1 VQEQR
6 MSYEDDYQVTSKF
19 SEHTHDFL
27 SSHLIAPTPVN
38 YSVIYLYIS
47 NENEM
52 LSAAIDKKLKQK
64 KLITVNFMADLFKRY
79 VSFSQQIENNVLAPL
94 EQTLTTTLEQI
105 NKQVNTEDKAVNNLQ
120 KLDTIL
126 ANSKNNTSIDNIV
139 SYLFNTINRTKA
151 QHQALSQKLTTTQ
164 QEINQLKDKLAASRQ
179 EALVD
184 SLTGLLNRRG
194 CDEKLK
200 KLDHTE
206 THSSLAID
214 IDHFKKVN
222 DTFGHFI
229 GDKVIQRIAKTIQ
242 SHIGEQDIA
251 VRFGG
256 EEFMVVMA
264 NTPITEAK
272 RIAEKIR
279 ISISKM
285 KLKQK
290 ETNTYLPP
298 ISVSI
303 GIAQND
309 NISEWTT
316 LFEQADSALYQAKSS
331 GRNCCICA

>member
-1 VQEQR
+1 
-6 MSYEDDYQVTSKF
+6 MSFEDDYQITSKF

-27 SSHLIAPTPVN
+27 SSHLISPTPVN

-47 NENEM
+47 NENEL
-52 LSAAIDKKLKQK
+52 LSAAVDKKLQQG
-64 KLITVNFMADLFKRY
+64 KLITADFIADLFKRY
-79 VSFSQQIENNVLAPL
+79 VSFSQQIENMVLAPL

-105 NKQVNTEDKAVNNLQ
+105 NKQVSNEDKAAKNLQ
-120 KLDTIL
+120 KLDKIL
-126 ANSKNNTSIDNIV
+126 ANSKKNTSTDNIV
-139 SYLFNTINRTKA
+139 SYLFNTISSTKA

-164 QEINQLKDKLAASRQ
+164 QEINQLKDKLTASRQ

-194 CDEKLK
+194 CDEKLQ
-200 KLDHTE
+200 KLDHADI
-206 THSSLAID
+206 HSSLAID

-242 SHIGEQDIA
+242 SHISDQDIA

-256 EEFMVVMA
+256 EEFVVVMA
-264 NTPITEAK
+264 NTPMAEAK

-285 KLKQK
+285 KLKQR

-309 NISEWTT
+309 NISEWTV

>member
-1 VQEQR
+1 
-6 MSYEDDYQVTSKF
+6 MPFEDDYQLTSKF

-52 LSAAIDKKLKQK
+52 LSAAIDKKLQQGKS
-64 KLITVNFMADLFKRY
+64 ITADFIADLFKRY
-79 VSFSQQIENNVLAPL
+79 VSFTQQVENTVLAPF
-94 EQTLTTTLEQI
+94 EKTLSKTLEQI
-105 NKQVNTEDKAVNNLQ
+105 SKQVSHEDKAVNNLE
-120 KLDTIL
+120 KLDKIL
-126 ANSKNNTSIDNIV
+126 AQTKNNTSIDNIV
-139 SYLFNTINRTKA
+139 SYLFNTINNTKA
-151 QHQALSQKLTTTQ
+151 RHEALSQKLTTTQ
-164 QEINQLKDKLAASRQ
+164 QEINQLKDKLASSRE

-194 CDEKLK
+194 CDEKLQN
-200 KLDHTE
+200 LDHAD

-229 GDKVIQRIAKTIQ
+229 GDNVIQRIAKTIQ
-242 SHIGEQDIA
+242 NHIGEQDLA

-256 EEFMVVMA
+256 EEFVVVMA
-264 NTPITEAK
+264 NTPIAEAK
-272 RIAEKIR
+272 NIAEKIR
-279 ISISKM
+279 ISVSKM
-285 KLKQK
+285 TLKQRD
-290 ETNTYLPP
+290 TNTYLPS

-316 LFEQADSALYQAKSS
+316 LFEQADNALYQAKNS
-331 GRNCCICA
+331 GRNRCICA

>member
-1 VQEQR
+1 
-6 MSYEDDYQVTSKF
+6 MSFEDDYEVTSKF

-27 SSHLIAPTPVN
+27 ASHLIAPTPVN

-52 LSAAIDKKLKQK
+52 LTAAIDKVLQK
-64 KLITVNFMADLFKRY
+64 GETITADFMAALFKRY
-79 VSFSQQIENNVLAPL
+79 VSFTQQVENTVLAPF
-94 EQTLTTTLEQI
+94 EETLTKTLAQISEQVS
-105 NKQVNTEDKAVNNLQ
+105 NEDKVVSNLE
-120 KLDTIL
+120 KLDKIL
-126 ANSKNNTSIDNIV
+126 AKSNNKASMDNIV
-139 SYLFNTINRTKA
+139 SYLFNTINSTKV
-151 QHQALSQKLTTTQ
+151 QHEELSQKLTATQ
-164 QEINQLKDKLAASRQ
+164 QEINHLKGKLASSRQ

-194 CDEKLK
+194 CDEKLEN
-200 KLDHTE
+200 LDLADTHT
-206 THSSLAID
+206 SLAID

-242 SHIGEQDIA
+242 EHIGEEDIA

-256 EEFMVVMA
+256 EEFVVVMA
-264 NTPITEAK
+264 NTAIEEAR

-279 ISISKM
+279 ITISKM
-285 KLKQK
+285 KLKQRD
-290 ETNTYLPP
+290 TNTYLPP

-309 NISEWTT
+309 NITEWKA
-316 LFEQADSALYQAKSS
+316 LFEQADDALYQAKNS
-331 GRNCCICA
+331 GRNRCICA

>member
-1 VQEQR
+1 
-6 MSYEDDYQVTSKF
+6 MSFEDDYQVTSKF

-52 LSAAIDKKLKQK
+52 LSAAIDKKLQQGE
-64 KLITVNFMADLFKRY
+64 LITADFMADLFKRY
-79 VSFSQQIENNVLAPL
+79 VSFTQQIENTVLAPF
-94 EQTLTTTLEQI
+94 EETLTKTLEQI
-105 NKQVNTEDKAVNNLQ
+105 TKQVSNEDKAATNLQ
-120 KLDTIL
+120 KLDKIL
-126 ANSKNNTSIDNIV
+126 AQSKNNASMDNIV
-139 SYLFNTINRTKA
+139 SYLFNTINSTKA
-151 QHQALSQKLTTTQ
+151 QHEALSQKLTITQ
-164 QEINQLKDKLAASRQ
+164 QEINQLKDKLASSRQ

-194 CDEKLK
+194 CDEKLQN
-200 KLDHTE
+200 LDHAD
-206 THSSLAID
+206 THTSLAID

-242 SHIGEQDIA
+242 SHIGEEDIA

-256 EEFMVVMA
+256 EEFVVVMT
-264 NTPITEAK
+264 NTSITEGK
-272 RIAEKIR
+272 NIAENIR

-285 KLKQK
+285 KLKQRD
-290 ETNTYLPP
+290 TNTYLPP

-309 NISEWTT
+309 NISEWAT
-316 LFEQADSALYQAKSS
+316 LFEQADNALYQAKNS
-331 GRNCCICA
+331 GRNRCICA

>member
-1 VQEQR
+1 
-6 MSYEDDYQVTSKF
+6 MSFEDDYQLTSKF

-52 LSAAIDKKLKQK
+52 LSAAIDKKLKQGES
-64 KLITVNFMADLFKRY
+64 ITADFMADLFKRY
-79 VSFSQQIENNVLAPL
+79 VSFTQQVENTVLAPF
-94 EQTLTTTLEQI
+94 EETLTKTLEQI
-105 NKQVNTEDKAVNNLQ
+105 SKQVTNEDKAAVNLQ
-120 KLDTIL
+120 KLDKIL
-126 ANSKNNTSIDNIV
+126 AKSKGNSSIDNIV
-139 SYLFNTINRTKA
+139 SYLFNTINTTKA
-151 QHQALSQKLTTTQ
+151 QHETLSQKLTTTQ
-164 QEINQLKDKLAASRQ
+164 QEINQLKDKLASSRQ

-194 CDEKLK
+194 CDEKLQL
-200 KLDHTE
+200 LDHND
-206 THSSLAID
+206 THTSLAID

-242 SHIGEQDIA
+242 SHIGEEDIA

-256 EEFMVVMA
+256 EEFVVVMS
-264 NTPITEAK
+264 NTSIDKAK
-272 RIAEKIR
+272 IIAEKIR
-279 ISISKM
+279 ISISVM
-285 KLKQK
+285 KLKQR

-316 LFEQADSALYQAKSS
+316 LFEQADNALYQAKNS
-331 GRNCCICA
+331 GRNRCICA

>member
-1 VQEQR
+1 
-6 MSYEDDYQVTSKF
+6 MSFEDNYQVTSKF

-38 YSVIYLYIS
+38 YSVVYLYIS

-52 LSAAIDKKLKQK
+52 LSAAIDKKLQQGE
-64 KLITVNFMADLFKRY
+64 LITADFMADLFKRY
-79 VSFSQQIENNVLAPL
+79 VSLSQQVENTVLAPFEL
-94 EQTLTTTLEQI
+94 TLSKTLEQI
-105 NKQVNTEDKAVNNLQ
+105 SKQMSNEDKAVNNLQ
-120 KLDTIL
+120 KLDEIL
-126 ANSKNNTSIDNIV
+126 AKSKNNTSMDNIV
-139 SYLFNTINRTKA
+139 SYLFNTINSTKS
-151 QHQALSQKLTTTQ
+151 QHEALSQKLSTTQ
-164 QEINQLKDKLAASRQ
+164 TEINQLKDKLASSRQ

-194 CDEKLK
+194 CDEKLQ
-200 KLDHTE
+200 KLNHDD

-229 GDKVIQRIAKTIQ
+229 GDKVIQRIAKTIK
-242 SHIGEQDIA
+242 SHIGEQDLA

-256 EEFMVVMA
+256 EEFVVVMA

-272 RIAEKIR
+272 NIAESIR
-279 ISISKM
+279 LSISKL
-285 KLKQK
+285 KLKQRD
-290 ETNTYLPP
+290 TNTYLPP

-309 NISEWTT
+309 NISDWPT
-316 LFEQADSALYQAKSS
+316 LFEQADNALYQAKNS
-331 GRNCCICA
+331 GRNRCICA

>member
-1 VQEQR
+1 
-6 MSYEDDYQVTSKF
+6 MSFEDDYQVTSRF

-27 SSHLIAPTPVN
+27 SSHLIAPTPIN

-52 LSAAIDKKLKQK
+52 LSAAIDKTLKQGK
-64 KLITVNFMADLFKRY
+64 VITADFMNELFNRY
-79 VSFSQQIENNVLAPL
+79 VSFTQQIENTVLAPF
-94 EQTLTTTLEQI
+94 EQTLSNTLEQI
-105 NKQVNTEDKAVNNLQ
+105 NKQVSNEDKAAINLQ
-120 KLDTIL
+120 KLDKIL
-126 ANSKNNTSIDNIV
+126 AQSKNNPSMDNIV
-139 SYLFNTINRTKA
+139 SYLFNTINNTKA
-151 QHQALSQKLTTTQ
+151 QHEDLSQKLTKTQ
-164 QEINQLKDKLAASRQ
+164 QEINQLKEKLASSRQ

-194 CDEKLK
+194 CDEKLQN
-200 KLDHTE
+200 LSHTDI
-206 THSSLAID
+206 HSSLAID

-242 SHIGEQDIA
+242 SHVSEQDIA

-256 EEFMVVMA
+256 EEFVVVMA
-264 NTPITEAK
+264 NTPINEAAH
-272 RIAEKIR
+272 IAEKIR

-285 KLKQK
+285 KLKQRD
-290 ETNTYLPP
+290 TNTYLPP

-303 GIAQND
+303 GVAQND
-309 NISEWTT
+309 NTSEWAT
-316 LFEQADSALYQAKSS
+316 LFEQADEALYRAKNS

>member
-1 VQEQR
+1 
-6 MSYEDDYQVTSKF
+6 MSFEDDYQVTSKF

-27 SSHLIAPTPVN
+27 SCHLIAPTPVN

-52 LSAAIDKKLKQK
+52 LSAAIDKTLQQGE
-64 KLITVNFMADLFKRY
+64 LITADYIADLFKRY
-79 VSFSQQIENNVLAPL
+79 VSFTQQIENTVLAPF
-94 EQTLTTTLEQI
+94 EETLSKTLEQI
-105 NKQVNTEDKAVNNLQ
+105 SKQMSNENKAVYNLE
-120 KLDTIL
+120 KLDKIL
-126 ANSKNNTSIDNIV
+126 TKSKNNTSMDNIV
-139 SYLFNTINRTKA
+139 NYLFNTINNTKV
-151 QHQALSQKLTTTQ
+151 QHKELAQKLTTTQ
-164 QEINQLKDKLAASRQ
+164 QEINQLKDKLASSRE

-200 KLDHTE
+200 NLDLAD

-242 SHIGEQDIA
+242 GHIGEKDIA

-256 EEFMVVMA
+256 EEFVVVLTK
-264 NTPITEAK
+264 TPIVEAK
-272 RIAEKIR
+272 EIAERIR
-279 ISISKM
+279 LSISKM
-285 KLKQK
+285 KLKQRD
-290 ETNTYLPP
+290 TNTYLPP

-316 LFEQADSALYQAKSS
+316 LFEQADGALYQAKSS
-331 GRNCCICA
+331 GRNRCICA

>member
-1 VQEQR
+1 
-6 MSYEDDYQVTSKF
+6 MPFEDDYQLTSKF

-52 LSAAIDKKLKQK
+52 LSAAIDKKLQQGKS
-64 KLITVNFMADLFKRY
+64 ITADFIADLFKRY
-79 VSFSQQIENNVLAPL
+79 VSFTQQVENTVLAPF
-94 EQTLTTTLEQI
+94 EKTLSKTLEQI
-105 NKQVNTEDKAVNNLQ
+105 SKQVSHEDKAVNNLE
-120 KLDTIL
+120 KLDKIL
-126 ANSKNNTSIDNIV
+126 AQTKNNTSIDNIV
-139 SYLFNTINRTKA
+139 SYLFNTINNTKA
-151 QHQALSQKLTTTQ
+151 RHEALSQKLTTTQ
-164 QEINQLKDKLAASRQ
+164 QEINQLKDKLASSRE

-194 CDEKLK
+194 CDEKLQN
-200 KLDHTE
+200 LDHAD

-229 GDKVIQRIAKTIQ
+229 GDNVIQRIAKTIQ
-242 SHIGEQDIA
+242 NHIGEQDLA

-256 EEFMVVMA
+256 EEFVVVMA
-264 NTPITEAK
+264 NTPIAEAK
-272 RIAEKIR
+272 NIAEKIR
-279 ISISKM
+279 ISVSKM
-285 KLKQK
+285 TLKQRD
-290 ETNTYLPP
+290 TNTYSPS

-316 LFEQADSALYQAKSS
+316 LFEQADNALYQAKNS
-331 GRNCCICA
+331 GRNRCICA

>member
-1 VQEQR
+1 
-6 MSYEDDYQVTSKF
+6 MSFEDDYQVTSKF

-52 LSAAIDKKLKQK
+52 LSAAIDKNLQQGI
-64 KLITVNFMADLFKRY
+64 LITTDFIADLFKRY
-79 VSFSQQIENNVLAPL
+79 VSFTQQIENTVLAPF
-94 EQTLTTTLEQI
+94 EQTLSKTLEQI
-105 NKQVNTEDKAVNNLQ
+105 SKQVSNEDKVVNNLQ
-120 KLDTIL
+120 KLDKIL
-126 ANSKNNTSIDNIV
+126 ANSKNNTSMDNIV
-139 SYLFNTINRTKA
+139 SYLFNTINNTKA
-151 QHQALSQKLTTTQ
+151 QHEALSQKLTITKK
-164 QEINQLKDKLAASRQ
+164 EINQLKDKLSASRQ

-184 SLTGLLNRRG
+184 SLTGLLDRRG
-194 CDEKLK
+194 CDEKLQY
-200 KLDHTE
+200 LDHAD

-242 SHIGEQDIA
+242 RHISEQDIA

-256 EEFMVVMA
+256 EKFVVVMA
-264 NTPITEAK
+264 NTPINEAQK
-272 RIAEKIR
+272 TAEKIR
-279 ISISKM
+279 ESIYKM
-285 KLKQK
+285 KLKQRG
-290 ETNTYLPP
+290 TNTYLPP

-309 NISEWTT
+309 NISEWTA
-316 LFEQADSALYQAKSS
+316 LFEQADNALYQAKNS
-331 GRNCCICA
+331 GRNRCICA

>member
-1 VQEQR
+1 
-6 MSYEDDYQVTSKF
+6 MSFEDDYQVTSKF

-52 LSAAIDKKLKQK
+52 LSAAIDKKLQQGE
-64 KLITVNFMADLFKRY
+64 LITADFMADLFKRY
-79 VSFSQQIENNVLAPL
+79 VSFTQQIENTVLAPL
-94 EQTLTTTLEQI
+94 EETLSKTLEQI
-105 NKQVNTEDKAVNNLQ
+105 SKQVSNEDKAVNNLQ
-120 KLDTIL
+120 KLDKIL
-126 ANSKNNTSIDNIV
+126 AQSKNNASMDNIV
-139 SYLFNTINRTKA
+139 SYLYNTIKNTKA
-151 QHQALSQKLTTTQ
+151 QHEELSQKLTATQ
-164 QEINQLKDKLAASRQ
+164 QEMSQLKDKLASSRE

-200 KLDHTE
+200 HLDHADI
-206 THSSLAID
+206 HSSLAID

-242 SHIGEQDIA
+242 SHIGEQDLA

-256 EEFMVVMA
+256 EEFVVVMA
-264 NTPITEAK
+264 NTPISEAK
-272 RIAEKIR
+272 KIAEKIR

-285 KLKQK
+285 KLKQRD
-290 ETNTYLPP
+290 TNTYLPP

-316 LFEQADSALYQAKSS
+316 LFEQADDALYQAKNS
-331 GRNCCICA
+331 GRNRCICA

>member
-1 VQEQR
+1 
-6 MSYEDDYQVTSKF
+6 MSFEDDYQVTSQF

-52 LSAAIDKKLKQK
+52 LSAAIDKKLQQGE
-64 KLITVNFMADLFKRY
+64 LITADFMADLFKRY
-79 VSFSQQIENNVLAPL
+79 VSFTQQIENNVLAPF
-94 EQTLTTTLEQI
+94 EETLSKTLEQI
-105 NKQVNTEDKAVNNLQ
+105 NKQVSHEDKAANNLQ
-120 KLDTIL
+120 KLDKIL
-126 ANSKNNTSIDNIV
+126 SQSNNSASMDNIV
-139 SYLFNTINRTKA
+139 SYLFSTINSTKA
-151 QHQALSQKLTTTQ
+151 QHETLSKKLSTTQ
-164 QEINQLKDKLAASRQ
+164 QEINQLKDKLASSRQ

-194 CDEKLK
+194 CDEKLQH
-200 KLDHTE
+200 LDHAD
-206 THSSLAID
+206 THTSLAID

-242 SHIGEQDIA
+242 SHIGDDDIA

-256 EEFMVVMA
+256 EEFVVVMA
-264 NTPITEAK
+264 NTSIMEG
-272 RIAEKIR
+272 RNIAENIR

-285 KLKQK
+285 KLKQRD
-290 ETNTYLPP
+290 TNTYLPP

-316 LFEQADSALYQAKSS
+316 LFEQADNALYQAKNS
-331 GRNCCICA
+331 GRNRCICA

>member
-1 VQEQR
+1 
-6 MSYEDDYQVTSKF
+6 MSFEDDYEVTSKF

-27 SSHLIAPTPVN
+27 ASHLIAPTPVN

-52 LSAAIDKKLKQK
+52 LTAAIDKVLQK
-64 KLITVNFMADLFKRY
+64 GETITADFMADLFKRY
-79 VSFSQQIENNVLAPL
+79 VSFTQQVENTVLAPF
-94 EQTLTTTLEQI
+94 EETLTKTLAQISEQVS
-105 NKQVNTEDKAVNNLQ
+105 NEDKVVSNLE
-120 KLDTIL
+120 KLDKIL
-126 ANSKNNTSIDNIV
+126 AKSNNKASMDNIV
-139 SYLFNTINRTKA
+139 SYLFNTINSTKV
-151 QHQALSQKLTTTQ
+151 QHEELSQKLTATQ
-164 QEINQLKDKLAASRQ
+164 QEINHLKGKLASSRQ

-194 CDEKLK
+194 CDEKLEN
-200 KLDHTE
+200 LDLADTHT
-206 THSSLAID
+206 SLAID

-242 SHIGEQDIA
+242 EHIGEEDIA

-256 EEFMVVMA
+256 EEFVVVMA
-264 NTPITEAK
+264 NTAIEEAR

-279 ISISKM
+279 ITISKM
-285 KLKQK
+285 KLKQRD
-290 ETNTYLPP
+290 TNTYLPP

-309 NISEWTT
+309 NITEWKA
-316 LFEQADSALYQAKSS
+316 LFEQADDALYQAKNS
-331 GRNCCICA
+331 GRNRCICA

>member
-1 VQEQR
+1 
-6 MSYEDDYQVTSKF
+6 MSFEDDYQLTSKF

-47 NENEM
+47 NENKM
-52 LSAAIDKKLKQK
+52 LSAAIDKTLKQG
-64 KLITVNFMADLFKRY
+64 KLITTDFIADLFKRY
-79 VSFSQQIENNVLAPL
+79 VSFTQQIENTVLAPF
-94 EQTLTTTLEQI
+94 EQTLSITLDQI
-105 NKQVNTEDKAVNNLQ
+105 NKQVSNEDKAANNMQ
-120 KLDTIL
+120 KLDRIL
-126 ANSKNNTSIDNIV
+126 AQSKSNTSMDNIV
-139 SYLFNTINRTKA
+139 SYLFNTINNTKV
-151 QHQALSQKLTTTQ
+151 QHEDLSQKLTTTQ
-164 QEINQLKDKLAASRQ
+164 QEINQLKEKLLSSRQ

-194 CDEKLK
+194 CDEKLED
-200 KLDHTE
+200 LDPTE
-206 THSSLAID
+206 IHSSLIID

-242 SHIGEQDIA
+242 GHISEQDIA

-264 NTPITEAK
+264 NTPINEATN
-272 RIAEKIR
+272 IAEKIR
-279 ISISKM
+279 ISVSKM
-285 KLKQK
+285 KLKQRD
-290 ETNTYLPP
+290 TNTYLPP

-303 GIAQND
+303 GIAQNEK
-309 NISEWTT
+309 NSKWAT

-331 GRNCCICA
+331 GRNRCICA

>member
-1 VQEQR
+1 
-6 MSYEDDYQVTSKF
+6 MSFEDDYQVTSKF

-27 SSHLIAPTPVN
+27 SCHLIAPTPVN

-52 LSAAIDKKLKQK
+52 LSAAIDKTLQQGE
-64 KLITVNFMADLFKRY
+64 LITADYIADLFKRY
-79 VSFSQQIENNVLAPL
+79 VSFTQQIENTVLAPF
-94 EQTLTTTLEQI
+94 EETLSKTLEQI
-105 NKQVNTEDKAVNNLQ
+105 SKQMSNENKAVYNLE
-120 KLDTIL
+120 KLDKIL
-126 ANSKNNTSIDNIV
+126 TKSKNNTSMDNIV
-139 SYLFNTINRTKA
+139 NYLFNTINNTKV
-151 QHQALSQKLTTTQ
+151 QHKELAQKLTTTQ
-164 QEINQLKDKLAASRQ
+164 QEINQLKGKLASSRE

-200 KLDHTE
+200 NLDLAD

-242 SHIGEQDIA
+242 GHIGEKDIA

-256 EEFMVVMA
+256 EEFVVVLTK
-264 NTPITEAK
+264 TPIVEAK
-272 RIAEKIR
+272 EIAERIR
-279 ISISKM
+279 LSISKM
-285 KLKQK
+285 KLKQRD
-290 ETNTYLPP
+290 TNTYLPP

-316 LFEQADSALYQAKSS
+316 LFEQADGALYQAKSS
-331 GRNCCICA
+331 GRNRCICA

>member
-1 VQEQR
+1 
-6 MSYEDDYQVTSKF
+6 
-19 SEHTHDFL
+19 
-27 SSHLIAPTPVN
+27 
-38 YSVIYLYIS
+38 
-47 NENEM
+47 
-52 LSAAIDKKLKQK
+52 
-64 KLITVNFMADLFKRY
+64 
-79 VSFSQQIENNVLAPL
+79 L

-105 NKQVNTEDKAVNNLQ
+105 NKQVSNEDKAAKNLQ
-120 KLDTIL
+120 KLDKIL
-126 ANSKNNTSIDNIV
+126 ANSKKNTSTDNIV
-139 SYLFNTINRTKA
+139 SYLFNTISSTKA

-164 QEINQLKDKLAASRQ
+164 QEINQLKDKLTASRQ

-194 CDEKLK
+194 CDEKLQ
-200 KLDHTE
+200 KLDHADI
-206 THSSLAID
+206 HSSLAID

-242 SHIGEQDIA
+242 SHISDQDIA

-256 EEFMVVMA
+256 EEFVVVMA
-264 NTPITEAK
+264 NTPMAEAK

-285 KLKQK
+285 KLKQR

-309 NISEWTT
+309 NISEWTV